1 MAELN
6 YIDLFSRQTLM
17 GVIEK
22 DIKPPT
28 YFRDRFF
35 PVFKE
40 FDTESCLIDVVD
52 HRDREM
58 ANFSAVEG
66 NGHLN
71 TPKGF
76 VTEAFNP
83 AYFDERFVVTARQ
96 LKDRAPGENILVNS
110 INVDRRAV
118 RLSVAVRRGLDLID
132 KRISRREE
140 YMCINAL
147 LTGKIQVTNKSQNIG
162 EFDFWKYLGSNEK
175 PITNLTTK
183 WNESNADP
191 ISDLQ
196 LVADKMSTQSGR
208 QPQDLYLGLNAYQA
222 LLKYLQT
229 DKGHNLFDNQRVD
242 LGKINPQADQNQNC
256 IKYKGYLSDPSVNIY
271 VYTGNYTVNGK
282 NYKYFPDD
290 AALMVASG
298 TGTTESAWR
307 AYGACEVSDSEFREG
322 RLETGARITD
332 SWYQRDYEKGQVV
345 QIQSAPVVD
354 VVDPQLFQ
362 VIRGI
367 V

>member
-22 DIKPPT
+22 DIKTPT

-35 PVFKE
+35 PIFKE
-40 FDTESCLIDVVD
+40 FDTESCMLDVVD
-52 HRDREM
+52 HRDKEM
-58 ANFSAVEG
+58 ANFSTEEG

-83 AYFDERFVVTARQ
+83 AYFDERFVVTAKKLR
-96 LKDRAPGENILVNS
+96 DRAPGENILVNTL
-110 INVDRRAV
+110 NVDRRSV
-118 RLSVAVRRGLDLID
+118 RLSLAVREGLELID
-132 KRISRREE
+132 RRISRREE
-140 YMCINAL
+140 YMCIEAL
-147 LTGKIQVTNKSQNIG
+147 LTGKIKVTNKSQSIG
-162 EFDFWKYLGSNEK
+162 EFDFWKYLGEDEK
-175 PITNLTTK
+175 PVTTLTTK
-183 WNESNADP
+183 WNASDADP
-191 ISDLQ
+191 LSDL
-196 LVADKMSTQSGR
+196 LIVADKMSTQSGR
-208 QPQDLYLGLNAYQA
+208 QPQDLYLGLKAYQA

-242 LGKINPQADQNQNC
+242 LGKINPQADQNTDC
-256 IKYKGYLSDPSVNIY
+256 IKYKGYLADPSVNIY

-282 NYKYFPDD
+282 NYKFFPDD
-290 AALMVASG
+290 AALLVASG
-298 TGTTESAWR
+298 AGTIESAWR
-307 AYGACEVSDSEFREG
+307 AYGACEVSDPQYAEG
-322 RLETGARITD
+322 KLEVGARITD

-354 VVDPQLFQ
+354 VLDPQMFQ